1 MKNKPKYWPGTDIV
15 KSTNNA
21 FNWRQVRFGV
31 SEEMV
36 RHMGRVV
43 QGIENAKKGRQ
54 FKKGEVVLDTPKSAP
69 IQLFMKAR
77 GKKK

>member
-1 MKNKPKYWPGTDIV
+1 MSAYWPGSNTI

-21 FNWRQVRFGV
+21 FNWRKVRFGV

-43 QGIENAKKGRQ
+43 QGIENAKKGKK
-54 FKKGEVVLDTPKSAP
+54 FKKGEVVLVTPKSAP
-69 IQLFMKAR
+69 VQLFMKAK
-77 GKKK
+77 GNKK

>member
-1 MKNKPKYWPGTDIV
+1 
-15 KSTNNA
+15 
-21 FNWRQVRFGV
+21 V

-54 FKKGEVVLDTPKSAP
+54 FKKGEVVLNTPKSAP

>member
-1 MKNKPKYWPGTDIV
+1 MSNYWPGSNII

-43 QGIENAKKGRQ
+43 QGIENAKKGKQ
-54 FKKGEVVLDTPKSAP
+54 FKKGEIVLNTPHNAP
-69 IQLFMKAR
+69 IQLYMKAR

>member
-1 MKNKPKYWPGTDIV
+1 MKNKPKYWPGSNII

-43 QGIENAKKGRQ
+43 QGIENAKKGKQ
-54 FKKGEVVLDTPKSAP
+54 FKKGEIVLNTPHNAP
-69 IQLFMKAR
+69 IQLYMKAR